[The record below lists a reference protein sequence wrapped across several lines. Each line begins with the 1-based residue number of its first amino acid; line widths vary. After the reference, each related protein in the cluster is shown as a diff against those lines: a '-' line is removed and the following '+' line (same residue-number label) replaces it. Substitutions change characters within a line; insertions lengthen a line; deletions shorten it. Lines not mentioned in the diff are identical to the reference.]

1 MRTENQIE
9 TPCFA
14 MVSYDNV
21 ILTQNIEELMAVISQ
36 RQYFYCEV
44 AVLNEVEEAT
54 RYAAQK
60 YYSMFQSNPFLSE
73 VTPMP
78 LPSPESQQTY
88 NLKSHRLTTEINEQQ
103 ESDKIL
109 GLTLS
114 GASPSSFNLMYPQ
127 YNNPAIFQNSVAES
141 FWSVEAINGYAV
153 ADDLNKLA
161 YFLTRLDFIYPRAVP
176 YQNEI
181 LASINARGEFINR
194 FARRYGFESESLES
208 LPIIASGHYFVD
220 EFHQER
226 EIRRRDNATM
236 QNLLEFGLL

>member
-1 MRTENQIE
+1 MRTENKIE

-14 MVSYDNV
+14 MISYDNV
-21 ILTQNIEELMAVISQ
+21 ILTQNIEELMAAISQ

-78 LPSPESQQTY
+78 LPTPESQQTY
-88 NLKSHRLTTEINEQQ
+88 NLKSHRLTTAIT
-103 ESDKIL
+103 ESDEIL
-109 GLTLS
+109 ELTPS
-114 GASPSSFNLMYPQ
+114 GVSPSAFNLMYPQ

-141 FWSVEAINGYAV
+141 FWAVEAINGYAV

-161 YFLTRLDFIYPRAVP
+161 YFLTRLGFIYPRAVP

-181 LASINARGEFINR
+181 LASINARAGFINR
-194 FARRYGFESESLES
+194 FARRYGFESESLEY
-208 LPIIASGHYFVD
+208 LPIIASGNYFVD
-220 EFHQER
+220 SLHQER